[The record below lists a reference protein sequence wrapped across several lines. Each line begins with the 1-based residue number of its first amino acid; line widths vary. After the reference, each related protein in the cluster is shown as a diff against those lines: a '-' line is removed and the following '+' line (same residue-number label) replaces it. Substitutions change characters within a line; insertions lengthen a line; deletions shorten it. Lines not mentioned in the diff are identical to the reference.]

1 MTEVG
6 LADRLDHF
14 PSQLSGGE
22 RQRVALCRAL
32 ALEPPLL
39 LADEPT
45 GNLDPASGEH
55 VFELLLELQRRHGTT
70 AVVVTHNPEIARRC
84 ARIFDLDRRLAQ
96 ALTMFEKYNEKA
108 RRALFFARYEASKLG
123 SRVIESEHILLGILR
138 EGEETVNELF
148 RRFEVKPDEVR
159 REIEGERVFVERI
172 SSTAELPLSEES
184 KKILAYAS
192 HEAESMLHS
201 AVGSEHLLI
210 GILRVEGCL
219 AMRIL
224 AQHGLD
230 VYTVREEV
238 LTVAKEREA
247 SQQKKELPFLT
258 EYGRDL
264 TTLAAEGAFDPLIGR
279 EPEVERII
287 QILSR
292 RTKNNPILRGESGV
306 GKTAIVEGLAQRIV
320 DGRVPIFL
328 AQKRIVALDL
338 SLIVAGTKYRG
349 QFEERLKGILK
360 ELKES
365 PDLIVFIDEIHSLIG
380 AGSAEGSLDAA
391 NILKPAL
398 SRGEISCIGATTA
411 KEYRKYI
418 EKDRSLL
425 RRFQAVEVAPPTDQE
440 TMSILEGI
448 KDRYESFHKVRY
460 TGESLRVAI
469 HHSSRYIPDRHHP
482 DKAIDV
488 LDEAG
493 ARVKLRRV
501 RDTQNLRRLEQE
513 IRQVVRDMK
522 AAISAKEFERAVY
535 LREREI
541 ELREDSE
548 RLAVP
553 AAEEGRRLEVTRR
566 DVEEVISSWTGI
578 PIAALE
584 SVEARKLAHM
594 EESLRSWVVGQD
606 RAISAISRAIRRS
619 RLGVSNPQRPVGSFI
634 FLGPSGV
641 GKTEV
646 ARRLAE
652 FLFGSQRALVRFDM
666 SEYMEKHAV
675 SKLLGSPPGYV
686 GHEEGGQLTERI
698 RRQPYSL
705 ILFDEIEKAH
715 PDVANLLLQILE
727 DGQLT
732 DAYGN
737 EVDFKNT
744 LVLMTSNLGS
754 KLVLRGGRM
763 GFGEGDEEAAFER
776 LEEEILAELRRS
788 FSPEFI
794 NRVDEVIVFNPLTR
808 VHLRSVVD
816 ILLRDIN
823 LTLAERGL
831 AVSVAPAAKDWLLDK
846 AGIEPSTG
854 ARPLRRT
861 IQRHI
866 QDAVSEI
873 LISQHGDVID
883 EIEVTLEDDR
893 LHFEPRIAELVPQ
906 ET

>member
-1 MTEVG
+1 
-6 LADRLDHF
+6 
-14 PSQLSGGE
+14 
-22 RQRVALCRAL
+22 
-32 ALEPPLL
+32 
-39 LADEPT
+39 
-45 GNLDPASGEH
+45 
-55 VFELLLELQRRHGTT
+55 
-70 AVVVTHNPEIARRC
+70 
-84 ARIFDLDRRLAQ
+84 
-96 ALTMFEKYNEKA
+96 MFEKYNEKA

-123 SRVIESEHILLGILR
+123 SRVIESEHVLLGILR
-138 EGEETVNELF
+138 EGEETVGELF
-148 RRFEVKPDEVR
+148 RRFHVKPEEIR

-192 HEAESMLHS
+192 HEAESMLH
-201 AVGSEHLLI
+201 ATVGSEHLLI

-219 AMRIL
+219 AMRVL
-224 AQHGLD
+224 TQHGFD
-230 VYTVREEV
+230 VYAAREEI
-238 LTVAKEREA
+238 LSIAKERDA
-247 SQQKKELPFLT
+247 SQQKKELPFLS

-264 TTLAAEGAFDPLIGR
+264 TALATTGGFDPLIGR
-279 EPEVERII
+279 EREVERII
-287 QILSR
+287 EILSR
-292 RTKNNPILRGESGV
+292 RTKNNPILLGEPGV

-320 DGRVPIFL
+320 EGEVPIFL

-360 ELKES
+360 ELKENKE
-365 PDLIVFIDEIHSLIG
+365 LIVFIDEIHSLIG

-398 SRGEISCIGATTA
+398 SRGEISCIGATTL

-425 RRFQAVEVAPPTDQE
+425 RRFQAIQIEPPNSEE
-440 TMSILEGI
+440 TMSILAGVR
-448 KDRYESFHKVRY
+448 DRYESFHKVHY
-460 TGESLRVAI
+460 TEAALRTAI
-469 HHSSRYIPDRHHP
+469 YQSTRYISDRMQP

-488 LDEAG
+488 IDEAG
-493 ARVKLRRV
+493 AKVKLRRV
-501 RDTQNLRRLEQE
+501 RDTQNVRRLEQE
-513 IRQVVRDMK
+513 IRQVIKDMK
-522 AAISAKEFERAVY
+522 SAISDKDFEAAVRQ
-535 LREREI
+535 REREI
-541 ELREDSE
+541 ELREDLERMGVPSE
-548 RLAVP
+548 EVV
-553 AAEEGRRLEVTRR
+553 LEVTPR

-578 PIAALE
+578 PVSSLASE
-584 SVEARKLAHM
+584 EAERLMHM
-594 EESLRSWVVGQD
+594 EETLRHYVVGQD
-606 RAISAISRAIRRS
+606 RAIGAISRAIRRS

-652 FLFGSQRALVRFDM
+652 FLFGSQHALLRFDM

-675 SKLLGSPPGYV
+675 SRLIGSPPGYV

-705 ILFDEIEKAH
+705 VLFDEIEKAH
-715 PDVANLLLQILE
+715 PEVMNLLLQILD
-727 DGQLT
+727 DGILT

-737 EVDFKNT
+737 HVDFKNC

-763 GFGEGDEEAAFER
+763 GFGEQDDQGAFHR

-794 NRVDEVIVFNPLTR
+794 NRVDEVIVFNPLGEPQ
-808 VHLRSVVD
+808 LRAIVD
-816 ILLRDIN
+816 VLLRDVN
-823 LTLAERGL
+823 ATLAQRGL
-831 AVSVAPAAKDWLLDK
+831 RVEVTEEAKDWLLRQ

-866 QDAVSEI
+866 QDAISEI
-873 LISQHGDVID
+873 LITQPGEEID
-883 EIEVTLEDDR
+883 LIEVGVEGDKLEFNVR
-893 LHFEPRIAELVPQ
+893 RP
-906 ET
+906 ETVGRND